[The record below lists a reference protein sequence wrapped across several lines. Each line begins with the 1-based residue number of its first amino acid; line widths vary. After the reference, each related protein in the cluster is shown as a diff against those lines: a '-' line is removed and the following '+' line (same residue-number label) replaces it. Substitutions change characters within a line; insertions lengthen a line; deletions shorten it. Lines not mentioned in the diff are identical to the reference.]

1 MWLVNS
7 THIEKLGSSHIY
19 GTSNHG
25 GHGTASVI
33 WPYAAKLLI
42 NWSTLVLR
50 FRPPTKILQSSK
62 LPFLRRRL
70 GATMGHR
77 SHHVQVNKSRSTPNT
92 PNSRPFSVA
101 PSLRGVKTSW
111 SRCRWF
117 FNFFKVGKMTNPFS
131 GSILP
136 YLALSFCIR
145 FWPGLAE
152 KVNGGSVGV
161 GAGAGLL
168 DAKVGI
174 AIFTSGLASKND
186 QKWWVSTVS
195 TSKNSHPDIIRII
208 TQHSPQTKFCAKVFM
223 LWGAVGSTYEGA
235 RKIPKTVR
243 VTKPSPMASSKS

>member
-1 MWLVNS
+1 
-7 THIEKLGSSHIY
+7 
-19 GTSNHG
+19 
-25 GHGTASVI
+25 
-33 WPYAAKLLI
+33 
-42 NWSTLVLR
+42 
-50 FRPPTKILQSSK
+50 
-62 LPFLRRRL
+62 
-70 GATMGHR
+70 
-77 SHHVQVNKSRSTPNT
+77 
-92 PNSRPFSVA
+92 
-101 PSLRGVKTSW
+101 
-111 SRCRWF
+111 
-117 FNFFKVGKMTNPFS
+117 MTNPFS

-152 KVNGGSVGV
+152 KGNGGSVGV

-223 LWGAVGSTYEGA
+223 L
-235 RKIPKTVR
+235 
-243 VTKPSPMASSKS
+243 

>member
-1 MWLVNS
+1 MAAMALHRWSGRTPRSCSLTDPHWCWDSGHPQKSCSHRNYP
-7 THIEKLGSSHIY
+7 SSD
-19 GTSNHG
+19 G
-25 GHGTASVI
+25 GWG
-33 WPYAAKLLI
+33 P
-42 NWSTLVLR
+42 
-50 FRPPTKILQSSK
+50 
-62 LPFLRRRL
+62 
-70 GATMGHR
+70 TMGHR
-77 SHHVQVNKSRSTPNT
+77 SHHVQVKKSRSTPNT

-117 FNFFKVGKMTNPFS
+117 LNFLKVGKMFNPFS

-195 TSKNSHPDIIRII
+195 TSKNSHPNIIRII
-208 TQHSPQTKFCAKVFM
+208 TQHSPQTKFCTKVFM